1 MTLDKR
7 KRKPPGSLKVI
18 HFLQEVIHFLQEVKT
33 KPFSTNTLI
42 IDYGFPTIFY
52 LKKYGK
58 KERTYDIAL
67 GGKSGSRD
75 RAGNRGGFD

>member
-1 MTLDKR
+1 M
-7 KRKPPGSLKVI
+7 
-18 HFLQEVIHFLQEVKT
+18 KT